1 MTQLTFG
8 GNFCRGGKPSELN
21 PFSTV
26 SQDIIYSFGLGEMPG
41 RVPSTTGRGG
51 FSLKIVKGAKIN
63 KDK

>member
-1 MTQLTFG
+1 LEGFRYPDHIC
-8 GNFCRGGKPSELN
+8 NFPLFEDKCRIW
-21 PFSTV
+21 
-26 SQDIIYSFGLGEMPG
+26 QDIIYSFGLGEMPG